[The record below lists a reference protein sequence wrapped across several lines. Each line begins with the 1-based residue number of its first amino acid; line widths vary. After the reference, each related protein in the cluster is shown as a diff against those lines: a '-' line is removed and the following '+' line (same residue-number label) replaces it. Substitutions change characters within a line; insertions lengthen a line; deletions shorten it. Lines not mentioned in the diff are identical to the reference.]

1 MNILVFEALFQIKVI
16 KLILEVRIYV
26 VDSKDG
32 FV

>member
-1 MNILVFEALFQIKVI
+1 MNILVFALFQIKVV
-16 KLILEVRIYV
+16 KLILDVRIYV